1 MKSMNESLT
10 GDMVNWRSRLWDA
23 EEQIEQMRVQ
33 MAQMSVVEERKEED
47 NEKEDLRKELT
58 AAHKTLA
65 TYEEAIGQMVRDPHC
80 NAHCATLARC
90 RRMRIVVA
98 ELCRTGKGR
107 EEGLAPPD
115 LHAPTHLYAQTH

>member
-33 MAQMSVVEERKEED
+33 MAQMSVVEEKKEED
-47 NEKEDLRKELT
+47 TEKEDLRKELT

-65 TYEEAIGQMVRDPHC
+65 TYEEAIGQMVGDPHC
-80 NAHCATLARC
+80 STCCATLARC
-90 RRMRIVVA
+90 RRMRVV
-98 ELCRTGKGR
+98 C
-107 EEGLAPPD
+107 
-115 LHAPTHLYAQTH
+115 